1 MNIEFFWNGG
11 IAGTNHSMTIDGKEF
26 FLGSC
31 VSTEKEA
38 KEDAVSFLKEA
49 YDVDINPDDIVFKWG
64 GRL

>member
-1 MNIEFFWNGG
+1 MNIEFFWNCS

-31 VSTEKEA
+31 ISTEKEV
-38 KEDAVSFLKEA
+38 KEDAVSLLKEA
-49 YDVDINPDDIVFKWG
+49 YDLEINPDDIVFKWG